1 MSTTKF
7 ARAVSA
13 REQHRRVTARK
24 HVNSRVKTLSGA
36 KPCVFS
42 GNVAPRV
49 TEVGSLFLR
58 FPASIWE
65 SCGQKAHRTAAR
77 ARFALEDAKK
87 KLMVSDSEHFSK
99 IRSEKLARDCSESLI
114 SQKIRHHVRRL
125 RESWSISHDTPAMR
139 ACNWLQQNAL
149 TRLRAAKQLAML
161 RRSWQAA
168 WSGIA
173 AGCC

>member
-1 MSTTKF
+1 MVMVSIHTMTSTTSSCPPHSHVHLKHIAMSTAKF

-42 GNVAPRV
+42 GNVATRD
-49 TEVGSLFLR
+49 TEVIGSLFLR

-77 ARFALEDAKK
+77 ARFALEGAKK
-87 KLMVSDSEHFSK
+87 IDGL
-99 IRSEKLARDCSESLI
+99 
-114 SQKIRHHVRRL
+114 RL
-125 RESWSISHDTPAMR
+125 RTLLKDEVGKT
-139 ACNWLQQNAL
+139 C
-149 TRLRAAKQLAML
+149 TRL
-161 RRSWQAA
+161 
-168 WSGIA
+168 
-173 AGCC
+173 

>member
-1 MSTTKF
+1 MVMVSIHTITSTTSSCPPHSHVHLKHIAMSTTNF
-7 ARAVSA
+7 ARTVSA

-65 SCGQKAHRTAAR
+65 SCRQKAHRTAAR

-87 KLMVSDSEHFSK
+87 IDGL
-99 IRSEKLARDCSESLI
+99 
-114 SQKIRHHVRRL
+114 
-125 RESWSISHDTPAMR
+125 
-139 ACNWLQQNAL
+139 
-149 TRLRAAKQLAML
+149 RLRALLKDEVGKTCTRL
-161 RRSWQAA
+161 
-168 WSGIA
+168 
-173 AGCC
+173 